1 MAVIVQKY
9 GGSSVATPELI
20 EMAARNVAESRRAG
34 HDVVVVVSAMG
45 GETDRLIGLARSL
58 DPKPSARELDVLLTT
73 GEQVS
78 IALLAIALGRLG
90 VPARSFTGAQ
100 AGITTDGDH
109 GNARITDVRPSAL
122 RDALTAGRVAVVAGF
137 QGVAEDTGETTTL
150 GRGGSDTT
158 AVALAAALDAAVC
171 EIITDVDGVYTADP
185 RVVADARPLPS
196 ITYEE
201 MLEMAAAGAKV
212 LMQRSVAVARRMSVP
227 VQVKRLGSPHGTWI
241 TTTTQRNGGAME
253 NAVISG
259 VTHDSDVVAV
269 AVRVP
274 ASVQMTEALSESST
288 RLADAGVPT
297 KLAVQSGARVTE
309 QGGQLTYC
317 VPASGADAAVE
328 ALRGEAIAAEPPVVD
343 TDVALVTVIGSA
355 LSLYPGCLPNSLGA
369 LRDAAVTVKGMVT
382 SETRITF
389 MCEASAATRA
399 VAALHSAF
407 ALNDRA
413 A

>member
-20 EMAARNVAESRRAG
+20 EAAARNVAESRRAG

-58 DPKPSARELDVLLTT
+58 DQKPSPRELDVLLAT
-73 GEQVS
+73 GEQAS

-90 VPARSFTGAQ
+90 IPARSFTGAQ

-122 RDALTAGRVAVVAGF
+122 RDALIAGRVAVVAGF

-196 ITYEE
+196 ISYEE

-241 TTTTQRNGGAME
+241 TTTTRRNGGAME

-274 ASVQMTEALSESST
+274 TSVEMTEALSESST

-297 KLAVQSGARVTE
+297 KLAVQSGARPTE
-309 QGGQLTYC
+309 HGGQLTYC

-328 ALRGEAIAAEPPVVD
+328 ALGGEAIAAEPPVVD

-399 VAALHSAF
+399 VAALHAAF
-407 ALNDRA
+407 ALSERA